1 MNKPRIVISVELE
14 PRTER
19 NIIHSTFLVCSE
31 SSKVRSN
38 EKTVTFRTK
47 SEIPAK
53 IFQIFD
59 HLNLEEG
66 SKLIL
71 ITETSLSDSALD
83 TIENY
88 LGAYSFVNLNLVKS
102 SFDKGLL
109 VLNQLKYYAVVSK
122 ALAFLSGLNL
132 NDALSGVFGLR
143 YSKQKIEVLKS
154 QNLKSLSHLNLGLK
168 KIYQL
173 NGKYNLIE
181 ISHPE
186 AFPDFT
192 AVLKDFFSLRSVG
205 DFVRTS
211 FKNRPFTRNLNI

>member
-1 MNKPRIVISVELE
+1 MNKPRIVISIELE
-14 PRTER
+14 PGTER
-19 NIIHSTFLVCSE
+19 NLIHSSFLVCSE
-31 SSKVRSN
+31 NSKLRLN
-38 EKTVTFRTK
+38 EKAVTFRTK
-47 SEIPAK
+47 SEIPVK
-53 IFQIFD
+53 LFQIFD
-59 HLNLEEG
+59 HLNLDEG

-71 ITETSLSDSALD
+71 VTETSLGDSALD

-88 LGAYSFVNLNLVKS
+88 LSAYSFVNFNLIKS

-109 VLNQLKYYAVVSK
+109 VLNEVKFYAVVSK

-143 YSKQKIEVLKS
+143 YSKQKMDVLKS
-154 QNLKSLSHLNLGLK
+154 LNFKSLSHFILGLK

-186 AFPDFT
+186 AFPDFN
-192 AVLKDFFSLRSVG
+192 AALKDFFSLRSIV
-205 DFVRTS
+205 DFVRTP
-211 FKNRPFTRNLNI
+211 FNNRRYAKIFNI